1 MAEILHPFLS
11 KFRQILRGN
20 IDQYFFEKECFRSS
34 FYSDYPPFWT
44 RPPRDMKLGN
54 WCATCVQYPSSC
66 ATKLARK
73 CEIEHCL
80 SCGADGRAGGVRSR
94 DYQIF
99 WDGQIYLPM
108 VLRRRAS
115 RARAPLLNE
124 RSLIHVLSIQILS
137 KITEIQSYTFK
148 ISTSMLFTRFNIRQ
162 LYLYLVRVFTFVFK
176 PLTCKQATQ

>member
-1 MAEILHPFLS
+1 
-11 KFRQILRGN
+11 
-20 IDQYFFEKECFRSS
+20 
-34 FYSDYPPFWT
+34 
-44 RPPRDMKLGN
+44 
-54 WCATCVQYPSSC
+54 
-66 ATKLARK
+66 
-73 CEIEHCL
+73 
-80 SCGADGRAGGVRSR
+80 
-94 DYQIF
+94 
-99 WDGQIYLPM
+99 M

-137 KITEIQSYTFK
+137 KITEIQSLTFK